1 MRNFYFILVREVR
14 AYFASPIAFVVI
26 TIFTVLTGYYFYHIF
41 ASFSMLSFQA
51 ATDPLIASRY
61 GALNV
66 TEFVIRPF
74 FSTESFWM
82 LILLPMLTMRVF
94 SEEKKT
100 GTMELLLTYPVRDL
114 EAILGKFAGCMAIFI
129 IMLAL
134 SFPCVI
140 LVDVFGEPE
149 WGVIFAG
156 YVGLVLMGSAFIS
169 LGIFMSSLTENQIVA
184 AVLSFAALLI
194 FYMLGYSATLLVEGE
209 MMEQVISYLSFSFHL
224 GNFAKGVIDTSDII
238 YYVLFTVFFI
248 FLSMR
253 SLESKRWRG

>member
-1 MRNFYFILVREVR
+1 MRNFYFILVREIR

-26 TIFTVLTGYYFYHIF
+26 TIFTVLTGYYFYNIF

-51 ATDPLIASRY
+51 QTDPLIASRY

-74 FSTESFWM
+74 ISTESFWM

-94 SEEKKT
+94 SEEKKS

-114 EAILGKFAGCMAIFI
+114 EAILGKFAGCMAIFV

-134 SFPCVI
+134 SFPCVL
-140 LVDVFGEPE
+140 LVDFFGEPE

-156 YVGLVLMGSAFIS
+156 YVGLLFMGSAFIS

-184 AVLSFAALLI
+184 AVLSFASLLI
-194 FYMLGYSATLLVEGE
+194 FYMLGYSATLVGE
-209 MMEQVISYLSFSFHL
+209 TLEPILSYLSFSYHL

-238 YYVLFTVFFI
+238 YYLLFTVFFI